1 MNAAPPPR
9 WLCRPRHSPWR
20 WLLASATAAA
30 ALAHLPEIAPHLKQA
45 PYLGEEFIVLTAAC
59 LLLGA
64 AALVC
69 DSAAIYALTILTC
82 ALAIAGYLATRL
94 IPFPLLQDDVGN
106 WREPLGVV
114 SILAEGF
121 AVLTAII
128 ALRTT
133 SPSLAGSHV
142 RTRLEGPGEPLV
154 GVQRRDLEC
163 EPLSGVVTA
172 RRGPSR
178 RSSHRRASH
187 ATAGGAK

>member
-1 MNAAPPPR
+1 
-9 WLCRPRHSPWR
+9 
-20 WLLASATAAA
+20 
-30 ALAHLPEIAPHLKQA
+30 
-45 PYLGEEFIVLTAAC
+45 
-59 LLLGA
+59 
-64 AALVC
+64 VC

-94 IPFPLLQDDVGN
+94 IAFPLLQDDVGN
-106 WREPLGVV
+106 WLEPLGVV

-163 EPLSGVVTA
+163 EPLSGVITA

-178 RSSHRRASH
+178 RSSHRRASD
-187 ATAGGAK
+187 ATAGARSNPRTDRTGPVPIGVFASSSDIMPPLFGCTS